1 MNIKSVFKRFI
12 FGEEAE
18 RPQESRGYIHIITP
32 EGDVDYKGTF
42 DGNGID
48 RALNIITK
56 EKVLNANK

>member
-1 MNIKSVFKRFI
+1 MKLKKMIKSFV
-12 FGEEAE
+12 FGEETE
-18 RPQESRGYIHIITP
+18 RPQKSRGYIHIITP